1 MDAPYHKYVFDVE
14 QRRFVGDFEKMYQQE
29 DIQHFDS
36 WFQDDMN
43 HMTKKLALTILAGY
57 NFNSVVD
64 FGCGKGTFTN
74 LLKKNNNNVIGVDI
88 SKTAVLK
95 AKAKFTSIDFRVG
108 DAKYFSQMPPVDLVV
123 AIEVFS
129 YVENWK
135 EIFETISKRSSYFF
149 IATYIPLNPIG
160 FIKSIDE
167 LEKILTTFFRI
178 ETKLVVNNDSS
189 LFFVKSLY

>member
-1 MDAPYHKYVFDVE
+1 
-14 QRRFVGDFEKMYQQE
+14 MYQQE

-43 HMTKKLALTILAGY
+43 HMTKKLALTILSGY

-88 SKTAVLK
+88 SETAILK
-95 AKAKFTSIDFRVG
+95 AKAKYPFIDFQVG
-108 DAKYFSQMPPVDLVV
+108 DAGIFSQMPPVDLVV

-135 EIFETISKRSSYFF
+135 EIFEMISKRSSYFF
-149 IATYIPLNPIG
+149 IAAYIPPSPIG
-160 FIKSIDE
+160 FIKSMDE
-167 LEKILTTFFRI
+167 LEKTLTTFFRI
-178 ETKLVVNNDSS
+178 ESKMVVNNESS
-189 LFFVKSLY
+189 LFFVKSL